1 MRQDKNNKYAN
12 LIAKDKLSSFTF
24 GLRRPT
30 ISFIISTMS
39 LITFSIEVFNSSKEK
54 QTTNTLEEILLVNF
68 LQNSPVVGSRLFL
81 TLAAIKLTMILDAI

>member
-1 MRQDKNNKYAN
+1 MLMTSRENQECINSGGLQFGNLRTMRQDKNNKYAN

-54 QTTNTLEEILLVNF
+54 QTTNT
-68 LQNSPVVGSRLFL
+68 GSTFG
-81 TLAAIKLTMILDAI
+81 